1 MSSEQGSKNLGS
13 YLLVA
18 PTLVVVVVFLVLPL
32 RLVLRVSFLHH
43 VPLGYTNQP
52 TLENYGFVFTNE
64 GVRNTLAFTLE
75 TASIVT
81 AVSLLLAYPVAYFLA
96 RKVKSFTLKT
106 GFLVFLLI
114 PFWID
119 FTTRSL
125 AWIPWLG
132 TQGIIN
138 DALLAIGAINQ
149 PATIFLY
156 SSFAMDLVMVQ
167 AYTLFMVAPLFIS
180 MSKIDPILYEAAQ
193 TLGASRLRTF
203 LHINLRLTLP
213 GMGIGCVF
221 VFLSSLADF
230 ATPKLI
236 GGLVT
241 SIGELI
247 KDNVTFIN
255 LPNASAISALVVV
268 IALAVLVLTFRLTHV
283 EQIFE

>member
-32 RLVLRVSFLHH
+32 LLVLRVSFLHH

-114 PFWID
+114 PFWIN

>member
-32 RLVLRVSFLHH
+32 LLVLRVSFLHH

-96 RKVKSFTLKT
+96 RKLKSFTLKT

>member
-1 MSSEQGSKNLGS
+1 MPSEQGSRNLSS
-13 YLLVA
+13 YLLIA
-18 PTLVVVVVFLVLPL
+18 PTLAVVVVFLVLPL
-32 RLVLRVSFLHH
+32 ILVLRVSFLQH
-43 VPLGYTNQP
+43 VPLGYTEQLTP
-52 TLENYGFVFTNE
+52 DNYDVVFTNE
-64 GVRNTLAFTLE
+64 GVRNTLAFTIE

-81 AVSLLLAYPVAYFLA
+81 AGSLLLAYPVAYFLA
-96 RKVKSFTLKT
+96 RKVRSFTVKT
-106 GFLVFLLI
+106 AFLVFLLI

-138 DALLAIGAINQ
+138 DVLLAVGAIKQ

-221 VFLSSLADF
+221 VFLASLADF

-247 KDNVTFIN
+247 RDNVTFVN

-268 IALAVLVLTFRLTHV
+268 IALAVLVLTFRLAHV

>member
-1 MSSEQGSKNLGS
+1 VSSEQGSKNLGS

-32 RLVLRVSFLHH
+32 LLVLRVSFLHH

>member
-32 RLVLRVSFLHH
+32 LLVLRVSFLHH

>member
-13 YLLVA
+13 YLLVT

-32 RLVLRVSFLHH
+32 LLVLRVSFLHH

>member
-1 MSSEQGSKNLGS
+1 MSSEQGSKNLSS
-13 YLLVA
+13 YILVA
-18 PTLVVVVVFLVLPL
+18 PTLAVVVVFLLLPL
-32 RLVLRVSFLHH
+32 LLVLRVSFLHH

-52 TLENYGFVFTNE
+52 TLENYGFAFTNE
-64 GVRNTLAFTLE
+64 SVRNTLAFTLE

-81 AVSLLLAYPVAYFLA
+81 AVSLLLAYPVAYFLT
-96 RKVKSFTLKT
+96 RKVKSFTAKT

-138 DALLAIGAINQ
+138 DVLLAIGAINQ

-268 IALAVLVLTFRLTHV
+268 IALVVLVLTFRLTHV